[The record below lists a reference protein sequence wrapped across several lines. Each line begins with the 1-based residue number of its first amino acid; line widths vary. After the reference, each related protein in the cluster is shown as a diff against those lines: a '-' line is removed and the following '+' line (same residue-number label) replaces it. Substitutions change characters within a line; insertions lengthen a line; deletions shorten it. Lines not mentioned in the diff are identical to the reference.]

1 MTSSFYKW
9 LARLVVDSMNLRYG
23 REVRIAA
30 GVGAA
35 LVALAALCVGVY
47 RATRDNDE
55 AAGLSE

>member
-9 LARLVVDSMNLRYG
+9 LARLVVQTMDMRYG
-23 REVRIAA
+23 REIRIAA

-35 LVALAALCVGVY
+35 LAALGVVAY
-47 RATRDNDE
+47 LATRGNDE

>member
-1 MTSSFYKW
+1 VTSSFYKW

-23 REVRIAA
+23 REIRIAA

-35 LVALAALCVGVY
+35 LAALAALCVGVY
-47 RATRDNDE
+47 RATRGSDE

>member
-23 REVRIAA
+23 REIRIAA

-35 LVALAALCVGVY
+35 LAALAALCVGVY
-47 RATRDNDE
+47 RATRGNDE
-55 AAGLSE
+55 AAGVSE